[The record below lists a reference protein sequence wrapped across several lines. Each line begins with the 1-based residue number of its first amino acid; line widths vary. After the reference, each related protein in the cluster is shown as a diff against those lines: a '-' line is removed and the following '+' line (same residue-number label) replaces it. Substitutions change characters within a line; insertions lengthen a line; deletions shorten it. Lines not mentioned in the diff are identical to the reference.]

1 MNENT
6 GDPDSSS
13 VYFATTT
20 VNRQFSHVVLL
31 LWHTTLLPQNPGN
44 KLTNY
49 GIKPLK
55 PLTGLNTSPV
65 LSRIFASILSH
76 YQKVK
81 SHIRWYRHPE
91 IPNFKIPIN
100 PFCHVKKHSHI
111 LRMIMQTSLGRPLFS
126 PAQPWNNY
134 VFGGK
139 HCIFCRHSVFF
150 KYT

>member
-1 MNENT
+1 MLLEGVKSLVTKKVGCWREAVKENT

-13 VYFATTT
+13 LYFTTTT
-20 VNRQFSHVVLL
+20 VNRQFSHIVLL
-31 LWHTTLLPQNPGN
+31 LWYTLLPQSQGN

-49 GIKPLK
+49 GIKLHK
-55 PLTGLNTSPV
+55 PHTRLNISPV
-65 LSRIFASILSH
+65 LSWIFTSILSH

-81 SHIRWYRHPE
+81 SQSRWYRHSE

-126 PAQPWNNY
+126 PAPP
-134 VFGGK
+134 
-139 HCIFCRHSVFF
+139 
-150 KYT
+150 